1 VRILAIYRDLDDGG
15 DVKWEQIDVSR
26 ELGYWALSRLLA
38 RADIEEVR
46 IVGDSEASIA
56 VARTLIVAGKF
67 RRPFTVRRRELRT
80 RGDEAY
86 PRVHPYIFVNPVPD
100 PAAFD

>member
-1 VRILAIYRDLDDGG
+1 MRCVLRLETAMKRALEIKAGNAPAHA
-15 DVKWEQIDVSR
+15 R
-26 ELGYWALSRLLA
+26 ERM
-38 RADIEEVR
+38 
-46 IVGDSEASIA
+46 IA